1 MLAYPI
7 TFTGPCPRILWTP
20 LLLVASLNAHN
31 QNWDNPR
38 CTEVVYAPR
47 GNCVEMSCN
56 ISNTFRDITI
66 ELTTNGKTTTIFNKK
81 PPGNYLNDSWQLQI
95 QGGQAQL
102 VITDAQDIHAG
113 SYLWQLNGRQRRTMH
128 LILHVTDLATAN
140 QDPKS
145 LQISAEPTSA
155 VSTEVTIIIVIFSS
169 SIIIGISAFA
179 WYMHSHLLRRHRFE
193 VPGPGLN
200 LKFPTD
206 IALRYPKSCPKKY
219 SRGLISSRE

>member
-7 TFTGPCPRILWTP
+7 TFTGPCPRTLWTL
-20 LLLVASLNAHN
+20 LLLVVSLNAHN

-38 CTEVVYAPR
+38 CTEVVSAPR
-47 GNCVEMSCN
+47 GDCVEMSCN

-66 ELTTNGKTTTIFNKK
+66 ELTANGKTTTIFNKK

-113 SYLWQLNGRQRRTMH
+113 SYLWQLHGCQRRNMH
-128 LILHVTDLATAN
+128 LILNVTDLATAN
-140 QDPKS
+140 QDPES
-145 LQISAEPTSA
+145 LQVSAEPPSA
-155 VSTEVTIIIVIFSS
+155 VSTEVIIILVFSI
-169 SIIIGISAFA
+169 IIIGISAFA
-179 WYMHSHLLRRHRFE
+179 WYKHSHLPRCHRFE

-200 LKFPTD
+200 HKFPGISYLT
-206 IALRYPKSCPKKY
+206 LPK
-219 SRGLISSRE
+219 ISQVLPQKVLKEPY